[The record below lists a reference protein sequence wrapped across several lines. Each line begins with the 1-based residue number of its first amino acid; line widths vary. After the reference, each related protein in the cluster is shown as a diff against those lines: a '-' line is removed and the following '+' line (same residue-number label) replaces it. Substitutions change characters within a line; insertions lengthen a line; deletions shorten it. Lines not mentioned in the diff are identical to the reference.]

1 MTGLRHVYYQT
12 RDGDNDSQ
20 PWPAQAILDA
30 DVPFYMLLETLDAS
44 SAVGVDTT
52 TQLQRLGSISELLE
66 LWVAAA
72 LASYGSAPLVGSAHL
87 PPANNASN
95 EVSLKHTLFVTQC
108 YVLIVPHMFLL
119 RICQLARA
127 INLGLLQRIEQ
138 YRSAL
143 EGLVGVDV
151 APVKERF
158 VNVEED
164 IRKNFT

>member
-1 MTGLRHVYYQT
+1 MRHVYNQT
-12 RDGDNDSQ
+12 RDGDNESQ

-44 SAVGVDTT
+44 AAVDVDTA
-52 TQLQRLGSISELLE
+52 TQLQRFGSISELLE

-95 EVSLKHTLFVTQC
+95 EVSFEFEHTLFVTQC

-143 EGLVGVDV
+143 EGLVGVDT

>member
-1 MTGLRHVYYQT
+1 MFFIDCTI
-12 RDGDNDSQ
+12 
-20 PWPAQAILDA
+20 P
-30 DVPFYMLLETLDAS
+30 
-44 SAVGVDTT
+44 
-52 TQLQRLGSISELLE
+52 
-66 LWVAAA
+66 
-72 LASYGSAPLVGSAHL
+72 HL
-87 PPANNASN
+87 
-95 EVSLKHTLFVTQC
+95 
-108 YVLIVPHMFLL
+108 FLL

-143 EGLVGVDV
+143 ESLVGVDV